1 MMNNLNTE
9 LSDHIKLLR
18 FKSKLSQ
25 DEVAK
30 ILNISRNTY
39 NNWENNPIQLNL
51 DTLEKIGKV
60 FETDIFIF
68 FTEYVA
74 KRNAKHNVS

>member
-1 MMNNLNTE
+1 MKDLNNNL
-9 LSDHIKLLR
+9 SDYIKLLR

-25 DEVAK
+25 EEVAEK
-30 ILNISRNTY
+30 LDISRNTY

-51 DTLEKIGKV
+51 ETLDKIGIV
-60 FETDIFIF
+60 LNSDIFIF

-74 KRNAKHNVS
+74 KSNK

>member
-1 MMNNLNTE
+1 MKNNLNTE

-25 DEVAK
+25 DEAAK
-30 ILNISRNTY
+30 LLNISRNTY

-60 FETDIFIF
+60 FNTDIFIF

-74 KRNAKHNVS
+74 KRNMS